1 MLGEKYDNANIIM
14 REEFGW
20 RLYKKDDIRLW
31 FCGYLDDINIEG
43 ILVKAEYIV
52 NNLEEENIVSNWLK
66 TLCGHYAIVIEY
78 KSSIITA
85 VDKIC
90 SIPLFIS
97 YKNNEILI
105 SNHAPL
111 LKNKL
116 DLGCSNLDKQAEL
129 EIAMS
134 GYTISSKTLYRDIKR
149 LESGEYLFITSDCYY
164 RDFYYTYS
172 PWKVIDRTESQLHN
186 ELSNVLLKTFEK
198 IKNNIGDRQI
208 VVPLSAGNDSRLV
221 ACGLKKVGL
230 KNVVCFSYGR
240 KGNFETLVSKII
252 AKKLGYKWIYI
263 PDILKDKKKFFQ
275 SKEYI
280 EYISAFKSF
289 AYIHNIQEVY
299 EVFLLKKTKLVD
311 DDAVIV
317 NGNAGDFISGGHIGS
332 ILDTTNN
339 PQNVDEI
346 SWKKFLN
353 KNFSLWMDL
362 RSLFNDKKIIN
373 ELTKTLSSRITTSI
387 DTDKYQYAMMECS
400 EYIGRQSKIVMG
412 QQRTYEYFGYE
423 WRLPLWSDDMLT
435 FWESVPYKYKVDQG
449 LYTKVLYENN
459 WGNVWSDIKVNNKVI
474 RPIGLRWLRMLLKI
488 LFIPI
493 GKSRWHRFEKNV
505 LEYFL
510 HPSYALAPVPYFRIL
525 FNSRGYRSVSS
536 WLSYKM
542 LKGESNS

>member
-1 MLGEKYDNANIIM
+1 MLVNKYSSADIIM

-20 RLYKKDDIRLW
+20 RLYKKDNIKLW

-435 FWESVPYKYKVDQG
+435 FWESVPYKYKIDQS

-459 WGNVWSDIKVNNKVI
+459 WGNVWHYIKVNDKI
-474 RPIGLRWLRMLLKI
+474 IYPISLRWLRMLFKI
-488 LFIPI
+488 LFAPI
-493 GKSRWHRFEKNV
+493 GKSRWHRFERNV
-505 LEYFL
+505 FKYFI
-510 HPSYALAPVPYFRIL
+510 HPSYALAPVSYFRIL
-525 FNSRGYRSVSS
+525 FDSRGYRSVSS

-542 LKGESNS
+542 LKDID